1 MTILEDSARSF
12 EIDGPIAPNDA
23 FREEVI
29 IKEARRRQRRRRFTV
44 SLILVLAAVLGG
56 FIAVNRT
63 SQRPQTPASLLSRP
77 LHFPALQPGSS
88 CPASSGETVHNGY
101 FNGVALGSGLVR
113 VLIGNRGDLRR
124 GQVDVGTTKSVG
136 WGALETL
143 WFSTPSYEG
152 PFVVR
157 GRRLGGVSRIEVQ
170 PGNDGLGPGSGPLIV
185 SSGPT
190 LNTRNGYRTVPGS
203 TWVTSP
209 GCYAWQVDG
218 SSFSEIIVM
227 NAVSSAPM

>member
-1 MTILEDSARSF
+1 VTILDNSARAV
-12 EIDGPIAPNDA
+12 ETDAAIAPGDA
-23 FREEVI
+23 FREELI

-44 SLILVLAAVLGG
+44 SLVLVPAAVLGG
-56 FIAVNRT
+56 FLAANRT
-63 SQRPQTPASLLSRP
+63 SQRPQTPASLLARP
-77 LHFPALQPGSS
+77 LHFPALHPGSS
-88 CPASSGETVHNGY
+88 CPASSGRTVHNGY
-101 FNGVALGSGLVR
+101 FNGVALGSGPVR
-113 VLIGNRGDLRR
+113 VLIGNRGDLLR
-124 GQVDVGTTKSVG
+124 GQVNVGTVKPVG

-143 WFSTPSYEG
+143 WFSTPRYKG

-157 GRRLGGVSRIEVQ
+157 GRRLGGDSRIEVQ
-170 PGNDGLGPGSGPLIV
+170 PGSDGREPGSGPLIV

-227 NAVSSAPM
+227 NAVS